1 MKINAKILNKIFV
14 SQIIKHI
21 KKIIHRAQV
30 GFIPEMQS
38 WFNTDKSIHV
48 IHHINILKDKI
59 IVLHDKS
66 LRLGMCP
73 K

>member
-21 KKIIHRAQV
+21 KKIIHCAQV

-38 WFNTDKSIHV
+38 WFNTGKSIHV
-48 IHHINILKDKI
+48 IHDINILKDKI
-59 IVLHDKS
+59 IALHDKS
-66 LRLGMCP
+66 LRLGTCP